1 MTSPSPV
8 TARTK
13 ALELLNEMVLKALGL
28 KEALQDE
35 RKALESQDLQR
46 VEDAVTGKNLCT
58 EQLQVLDK
66 KLRKHCGSCGYAAG
80 HETMDA
86 FIAWCD
92 DSALV
97 RNRWD
102 RLMVIAAESNAL
114 NMTNG
119 AIIRV
124 RQQQFETS
132 LSVLRGISPGAD
144 TYGRNGGD
152 SGGFGHRSLA
162 QA

>member
-13 ALELLNEMVLKALGL
+13 ALDLLNEMVLKALGL
-28 KEALQDE
+28 KEILEDE
-35 RKALESQDLQR
+35 RKALESQDMQCI
-46 VEDAVTGKNLCT
+46 EDAVTGKSRCT

-66 KLRKHCGSCGYAAG
+66 KLQKYCSACGHATG
-80 HETMDA
+80 HEQMDA

-92 DSALV
+92 DGALV

-102 RLMVIAAESNAL
+102 HLMIIAAESNTL

-132 LSVLRGISPGAD
+132 LSVLRGVSPGAD